1 MRFTLIFLLLDV
13 LLAIAYPYPILYVI
27 QRLRRFFGFKK

>member
-13 LLAIAYPYPILYVI
+13 LLAIAYPILYVI
-27 QRLRRFFGFKK
+27 QRLRRFLGFKK

>member
-13 LLAIAYPYPILYVI
+13 LLAIAYPILYVI
-27 QRLRRFFGFKK
+27 QRLRRFFGIKK

>member
-13 LLAIAYPYPILYVI
+13 LLAIAYPILYVI

>member
-1 MRFTLIFLLLDV
+1 MRFTLIFLLLDL
-13 LLAIAYPYPILYVI
+13 LLAIAYPILYVI